1 MVATKHS
8 MQEAIEIQRAFER
21 RFAKRGLVGVGI
33 GLNSR
38 RDDLALTVYVSRQN
52 EAAKLP
58 ATFSGDD
65 TTDVPVPVVRV
76 VCADVK
82 AAGPSKRIAGS
93 A

>member
-58 ATFSGDD
+58 ATFSGL
-65 TTDVPVPVVRV
+65 DVMVDVVGAVR
-76 VCADVK
+76 AL
-82 AAGPSKRIAGS
+82 
-93 A
+93 

>member
-58 ATFSGDD
+58 ATFSGL
-65 TTDVPVPVVRV
+65 DVV
-76 VCADVK
+76 ADVVG
-82 AAGPSKRIAGS
+82 AVRAL
-93 A
+93 

>member
-21 RFAKRGLVGVGI
+21 RFAKRGLIGVGI

-58 ATFSGDD
+58 TTFSGL
-65 TTDVPVPVVRV
+65 DVMIDVVGAVR
-76 VCADVK
+76 AL
-82 AAGPSKRIAGS
+82 
-93 A
+93 

>member
-21 RFAKRGLVGVGI
+21 QFAKRGLVGVGI

-58 ATFSGDD
+58 ATFSGL
-65 TTDVPVPVVRV
+65 DVMVDVVGAVR
-76 VCADVK
+76 AL
-82 AAGPSKRIAGS
+82 
-93 A
+93 

>member
-8 MQEAIEIQRAFER
+8 MQEAIETQRAFER

-58 ATFSGDD
+58 ATFSGL
-65 TTDVPVPVVRV
+65 DVMVDVVGAVR
-76 VCADVK
+76 AL
-82 AAGPSKRIAGS
+82 
-93 A
+93 